1 MANFRYIFYFLLYTG
16 QVANTYELIK
26 SKINIINLS
35 TISGYLFFMTWVI
48 LSLIENKLTS
58 LT

>member
-35 TISGYLFFMTWVI
+35 TISGYLFFMT
-48 LSLIENKLTS
+48 
-58 LT
+58 